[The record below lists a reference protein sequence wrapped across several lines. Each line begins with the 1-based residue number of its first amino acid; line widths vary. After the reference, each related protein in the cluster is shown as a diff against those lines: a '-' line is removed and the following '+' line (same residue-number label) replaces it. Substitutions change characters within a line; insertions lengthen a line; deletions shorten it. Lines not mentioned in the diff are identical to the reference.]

1 MQETNKM
8 ITWKD
13 AKNNIGKTVTI
24 EAKVFEKIDAGEFWV
39 LFMGASSTEGGTT
52 GIEIKKSDVS
62 KFPADMYA
70 GKTIKITGELH
81 TNPLGGGSFSLT
93 DTAQVVVIG

>member
-1 MQETNKM
+1 MSDVISWQ
-8 ITWKD
+8 D

-24 EAKVFEKIDAGEFWV
+24 EAKVCEKIDAGDSWV
-39 LFMGASSTEGGTT
+39 LFFGAPSTGGGTT

-62 KFPADMYA
+62 KFPADMYV

-81 TNPLGGGSFSLT
+81 SNPLSGGSFSLT
-93 DTAQVVVIG
+93 DTSQVEVIG